1 MSRSLSTVAAA
12 CVAMFVAAV
21 SMGQTAG
28 TAPPPTKLAVVNI
41 VHLFD
46 SLDQKADADGEI
58 TKTRNAIAEKTRKM
72 TDEVTK
78 LDNELKDPKLFAAG
92 SAEYKKMQDDL
103 LQKSME
109 LQVYTQVSQQQL
121 FLELRL
127 KTMELY
133 NKMNAAIEAHFR
145 LWWTDE
151 SKDAIRRDV
160 GEDGLRQIQE
170 LSSFASREEIW
181 LYLPPEQA
189 YRETQRQL
197 REEYPFLSE
206 GAVMRLT
213 SSAAYGWK

>member
-133 NKMNAAIEAHFR
+133 NKMNAAIEAHAKANGIALVFV
-145 LWWTDE
+145 TDDLNLTNTR
-151 SKDAIRRDV
+151 S
-160 GEDGLRQIQE
+160 QQE
-170 LSSFASREEIW
+170 LQAMVSMRKVVYAHPNFDITNAIIERMNTDYKLGSR
-181 LYLPPEQA
+181 
-189 YRETQRQL
+189 
-197 REEYPFLSE
+197 
-206 GAVMRLT
+206 
-213 SSAAYGWK
+213 K